1 MKRTSFIAIILIS
14 LFTLLISGCSKQ
26 TAWQSEISSISK
38 ENKYVVL
45 YIDDGSSKDSAAIR
59 DNLKENVN
67 SMPEQFKFI
76 EINYSKEKDALLKYL
91 NTTSISKFPLAL
103 TIAPNGAITGSV
115 AQKCTNDELKAMV
128 VEKKESETLL
138 SLQKGNV
145 VLLCIHKGQSE
156 DLTRVKSELK
166 AIETNFNGIVVAQ
179 YADSEDKNDMN
190 FIKKLPETSANI
202 TVFTVVPPG
211 SIKAK
216 LEGDQI
222 NNKNL
227 LSMIQSSC
235 SSGSCGPSGC
245 N

>member
-45 YIDDGSSKDSAAIR
+45 YIDDGSSKESAAIR
-59 DNLKENVN
+59 DNMKDNVN
-67 SMPEQFKFI
+67 SMSEQFKFV
-76 EINYSKEKDALLKYL
+76 EINYNKEKDALLKYL
-91 NTTSISKFPLAL
+91 NTTGISQFPLAL
-103 TIAPNGAITGSV
+103 TIAPNGAITGSF
-115 AQKCTNDELKAMV
+115 AQKCTNDELKATV
-128 VEKKESETLL
+128 VTKKESEITLC
-138 SLQKGNV
+138 LQKGNV
-145 VLLCIHKGQSE
+145 ALICIHKGQTEEFSK
-156 DLTRVKSELK
+156 VKSELK
-166 AIETNFNGIVVAQ
+166 AIETNFNGVVVAQ
-179 YADSEDKNDMN
+179 YVDTENTNDTP

-202 TVFTVVPPG
+202 TVFITVPG
-211 SIKAK
+211 QGIKAK

-222 NNKNL
+222 NNTNL
-227 LSMIQSSC
+227 LQAIQSSC